1 MSGECASGSCETEEL
16 RMVAIVL
23 WRYQHIEG
31 ERKKKPETV
40 MLEVKAEEER
50 RIERFRA
57 ELRRIVG
64 ERDDIGF
71 KVNGGC
77 VEAEVEDLRFV
88 ALEYTVPKTRK
99 RMALVTLLGRCPSCG
114 VEAISEPIY
123 NLAGLGERL
132 ERFEPISE
140 HCCHSQQRSKLD
152 E

>member
-1 MSGECASGSCETEEL
+1 ML
-16 RMVAIVL
+16 AIIL

-31 ERKKKPETV
+31 ERKKKPQAV
-40 MLEVKAEEER
+40 ILEVKAEEER

-57 ELRRIVG
+57 ELCRIVG

-88 ALEYTVPKTRK
+88 ALEYTIPKTRK

-123 NLAGLGERL
+123 NLSGLGERL
-132 ERFEPISE
+132 ERFEPIQE
-140 HCCHSQQRSKLD
+140 HLCSNAR
-152 E
+152 

>member
-1 MSGECASGSCETEEL
+1 ML
-16 RMVAIVL
+16 AIIL

-31 ERKKKPETV
+31 EGKKKPQAV

-64 ERDDIGF
+64 ERDDISF
-71 KVNGGC
+71 SINGGC

-99 RMALVTLLGRCPSCG
+99 RKALVTLLGRCPTCG

-123 NLAGLGERL
+123 NLAGVGRML
-132 ERFEPISE
+132 ENFEPINE
-140 HCCHSQQRSKLD
+140 HLCLAQGGETTRK
-152 E
+152 

>member
-1 MSGECASGSCETEEL
+1 MSRKCASSSCETEGL
-16 RMVAIVL
+16 RMLAIIL

-31 ERKKKPETV
+31 EGKKKPQAV

-64 ERDDIGF
+64 ERDDISF

-77 VEAEVEDLRFV
+77 VEAEVEDLCFV

-132 ERFEPISE
+132 ERFEPIHE
-140 HCCHSQQRSKLD
+140 HCCPRQRSKSD